1 MRKYGPK
8 SAGHPSIGEL
18 CPACG
23 QAFVAGNFTTLITLG
38 PGRDPDEQRRARAG
52 RPYNAVATEIH
63 WACATGD
70 LDAPE
75 APERSEDPSAAELA
89 LEVLGRE

>member
-8 SAGHPSIGEL
+8 SADHHSIGEL
-18 CPACG
+18 CPACK
-23 QAFVAGNFTTLITLG
+23 QRFVAGDFTALIPLG
-38 PGRDPDEQRRARAG
+38 PGRDPVEQRRAREG
-52 RPYNAVATEIH
+52 RPYNAVVTEVH
-63 WACATGD
+63 WACATGE

-75 APERSEDPSAAELA
+75 APERSEDLSAAERA